1 MAGQRN
7 GRLPLI
13 KLDNGI
19 TYEGE
24 WLDDKPHGRG
34 IRISLFG
41 RLVRLNVVAGSSL
54 QRATQE
60 GGRMRARLDVCV
72 NGCADRAR

>member
-13 KLDNGI
+13 KLDNWT

-24 WLDDKPHGRG
+24 WLNDKPHGRG
-34 IRISLFG
+34 IRISVVG
-41 RLVRLNVVAGSSL
+41 RLVRLNVVAGSSQ

-60 GGRMRARLDVCV
+60 GGRM
-72 NGCADRAR
+72 